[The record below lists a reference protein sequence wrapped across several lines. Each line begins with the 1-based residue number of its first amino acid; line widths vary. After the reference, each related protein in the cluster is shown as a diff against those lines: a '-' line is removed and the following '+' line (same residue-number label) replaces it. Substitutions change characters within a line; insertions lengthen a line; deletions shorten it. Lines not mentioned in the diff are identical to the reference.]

1 MAADFDA
8 EIKSFLDFV
17 SIEKGLSKNTLL
29 SYARDLK
36 QYARFLKKRKRSGL
50 DSVDRSEITDF
61 LLEERDRGLSA
72 RSVSRA
78 LVAVRMLHRFLT
90 QEGRLK
96 EDVAEALEAPK
107 LWKTLPEALSV
118 SEVETLLKSP
128 NARKPQGARDQAC
141 LELMY
146 AAGLRVS
153 EAASLKLNHV
163 NFDEGILRVTGKGDK
178 ERLVPVGRAA
188 RQSLKRYLDGARKA
202 WVEGRPEEALF
213 VTRLGR
219 KMSRQAIWVLL
230 RKYAKASG
238 IRKKVYPHILRHS
251 FATHLLENGADL
263 RVVQELLGHAD
274 ISTTQIYTHMDKSR
288 LKGIHQKFHPRP

>member
-1 MAADFDA
+1 MAADVDG

-29 SYARDLK
+29 SYARDLRH
-36 QYARFLKKRKRSGL
+36 YARFLKKGKRADLG
-50 DSVDRSEITDF
+50 SVDRAEITNF

-96 EDVAEALEAPK
+96 EDVAEAMEAPK

-118 SEVETLLKSP
+118 AEVEVLLKSP
-128 NARKPQGARDQAC
+128 NTRKPQGMRDQAC

-153 EAASLKLNHV
+153 EAASLQLNHL
-163 NFDEGILRVTGKGDK
+163 NFNEGILRVTGKGDK
-178 ERLVPVGRAA
+178 QRLVPVGRAA
-188 RQSLKRYLDGARKA
+188 RQSLKRYLDGARKE
-202 WVEGRPEEALF
+202 WVQGRSEEALF

-230 RKYAKASG
+230 RKYAKTSG
-238 IRKKVYPHILRHS
+238 LRKKVYPHILRHS

-274 ISTTQIYTHMDKSR
+274 IFTTQIYTHMDKSR

>member
-1 MAADFDA
+1 MAADLAA

-29 SYARDLK
+29 SYARDLRR
-36 QYARFLKKRKRSGL
+36 YTAFLKKKKRSDL
-50 DSVDRSEITDF
+50 NDISRAEITDF

-72 RSVSRA
+72 RSVARA
-78 LVAVRMLHRFLT
+78 LVSVRMLHRFLA

-96 EDVAEALEAPK
+96 EDVAQALEAPK

-118 SEVETLLKSP
+118 VEVETLLKSP
-128 NARKPQGARDQAC
+128 NIRKPQGSRDQAC
-141 LELMY
+141 LEILY

-153 EAASLKLNHV
+153 EVSSLKLDHV
-163 NFDEGILRVTGKGDK
+163 NFNEGILRVMGKGDK

-188 RQSLKRYLDGARKA
+188 LRSLERYLGGARKH
-202 WVEGRPEEALF
+202 WLQGRAEEALF

-219 KMSRQAIWVLL
+219 KMSRQAIWALL
-230 RKYAKASG
+230 KKYAKAAG